1 MLNKNSLILFQGD
14 SITDTG
20 RTDSPDPAASL
31 GMGYPAK
38 IAETL
43 ANDYA
48 DLGISVINRG
58 ISGNRTWDLL
68 KRWDKDCIDIKP
80 DYFSLL
86 IGVNDTWR
94 SFDSNDV
101 TTAEQYENNMRQLLD
116 RVVKETS
123 AKIILLNIFLL
134 DVTPDKAV
142 MHPDLAEKQ
151 EVIGRLIKDYDVTF
165 IDVQKKFDEMVDDG
179 TPMTDLSEDGVHPT
193 DFGHKVIADLWLD
206 AMGLN

>member
-1 MLNKNSLILFQGD
+1 MLNKNSFILFQGD

-20 RTDSPDPAASL
+20 RTDSADPAASL
-31 GMGYPAK
+31 GYGYPAK

-48 DLGISVINRG
+48 DLGVSVINRG

-68 KRWDKDCIDIKP
+68 ERWDKDCIDINP

-94 SFDSNDV
+94 RYDSGMI
-101 TTAEQYENNMRQLLD
+101 TTAEEYETNMRTLLD
-116 RVVKETS
+116 RVVKETN

-134 DVTPDKAV
+134 DVTSDKAN
-142 MHPDLAEKQ
+142 MRPDLVEKQ
-151 EVIGRLIKDYDVTF
+151 EVISRLIKEYDVTY
-165 IDVQKKFDEMVDDG
+165 IDIQKKFDEMVANG

-193 DFGHKVIADLWLD
+193 DFGHSVIAAEWLKNV
-206 AMGLN
+206 L

>member
-20 RTDSPDPAASL
+20 RTDSADPAASL
-31 GMGYPAK
+31 GYGYPAK

-48 DLGISVINRG
+48 DLGVSVINRG

-68 KRWDKDCIDIKP
+68 ERWDKDCIDINP

-94 SFDSNDV
+94 RYDSGMI
-101 TTAEQYENNMRQLLD
+101 TTAEEYEANMRTLLD
-116 RVVKETS
+116 RVVKETN

-134 DVTPDKAV
+134 
-142 MHPDLAEKQ
+142 
-151 EVIGRLIKDYDVTF
+151 
-165 IDVQKKFDEMVDDG
+165 
-179 TPMTDLSEDGVHPT
+179 
-193 DFGHKVIADLWLD
+193 
-206 AMGLN
+206 

>member
-20 RTDSPDPAASL
+20 RTDSADPAASL
-31 GMGYPAK
+31 GYGYPAK

-48 DLGISVINRG
+48 DLGVSVINRG

-68 KRWDKDCIDIKP
+68 ERWDKDCIDIKP

-94 SFDSNDV
+94 RYDSGMI
-101 TTAEQYENNMRQLLD
+101 TTAEEYETNMRTLLD
-116 RVVKETS
+116 RVVKETN

-134 DVTPDKAV
+134 DVTSDKAN
-142 MHPDLAEKQ
+142 MRPDLVEKQ
-151 EVIGRLIKDYDVTF
+151 EVIIRLIKEYDVTY
-165 IDVQKKFDEMVDDG
+165 IDIQKKFDEMVANG

-193 DFGHKVIADLWLD
+193 DFGHSVIAAEWLKNV
-206 AMGLN
+206 L

>member
-1 MLNKNSLILFQGD
+1 MLNKNFLILFQGD

-20 RTDSPDPAASL
+20 RTDSADPAASL
-31 GMGYPAK
+31 GYGYPAK

-48 DLGISVINRG
+48 DLGVSVINRG

-68 KRWDKDCIDIKP
+68 ERWDKDCIDINP

-94 SFDSNDV
+94 RYDSGMI
-101 TTAEQYENNMRQLLD
+101 TTAEEYETNMRTLLD
-116 RVVKETS
+116 RVVKETN

-134 DVTPDKAV
+134 DVTSDKAN
-142 MHPDLAEKQ
+142 MRPDLVEKQ
-151 EVIGRLIKDYDVTF
+151 EVIIRLIKEYDVTY
-165 IDVQKKFDEMVDDG
+165 IDIQKKFDEMVANG

-193 DFGHKVIADLWLD
+193 DFGHSVIAAEWLKNV
-206 AMGLN
+206 L

>member
-20 RTDSPDPAASL
+20 RTGSADPAASL
-31 GMGYPAK
+31 GYGYPAK

-43 ANDYA
+43 ATKYA
-48 DLGISVINRG
+48 DLGINVINRG
-58 ISGNRTWDLL
+58 ISGDRTWDLL

-94 SFDSNDV
+94 RYDSGMI
-101 TTAEQYENNMRQLLD
+101 TTAEEYEANMRTLLD
-116 RVVKETS
+116 RVVKETN

-134 DVTPDKAV
+134 DVTPDKAE
-142 MHPDLAEKQ
+142 MRPDLVEKQ
-151 EVIGRLIKDYDVTF
+151 EVISRLIKDYDV
-165 IDVQKKFDEMVDDG
+165 IYVDIQKKFDEMVANG
-179 TPMTDLSEDGVHPT
+179 TPMTDLSEDGVHPS
-193 DFGHKVIADLWLD
+193 DFGHSVIAEEWLKNV
-206 AMGLN
+206 L

>member
-20 RTDSPDPAASL
+20 RTGSADPSVSL
-31 GMGYPAK
+31 GEGYPAK

-43 ANDYA
+43 ASKYTE
-48 DLGISVINRG
+48 LGIKVVNRG

-68 KRWDKDCIDIKP
+68 ERWNKDCIDIKP

-94 SFDSNDV
+94 RYDSGMV
-101 TTAEQYENNMRQLLD
+101 TTAQEYEANMRQLLD
-116 RVVKETS
+116 RVVNETD

-134 DVTPDKAV
+134 DVTPDKAQ
-142 MHPDLAEKQ
+142 MRPDLVEKQ
-151 EVIGRLIKDYDVTF
+151 EVISRLIKDYDVTY
-165 IDVQKKFDEMVDDG
+165 IDIQKKFDEMVAAG

-193 DFGHKVIADLWLD
+193 DFGHSVIAAEWLKNV
-206 AMGLN
+206 L